1 MLSKPRKV
9 NQLNNETG
17 NVINLFAIRGKK
29 RIIGS
34 ASLRAIQYASDY
46 DVETMLNGVSP
57 STIANLFQKA
67 YKEIGDEVWVTDF
80 KCGLDERLVYNGDYD
95 DKSLK
100 KYLRN
105 PLISA
110 KQRKDILKSSG
121 EDRIEKVRDLY
132 ILRWSHQD
140 IIAGYIKLIDGTKYP
155 LSSAVMDKTTMKID
169 LIVKVGNQFAE
180 ISENYYIKV
189 GGETNYTKQPTKKEL
204 EADLEEDIQYYS
216 KKDSFKSLKRLF
228 SLLQIE
234 GSRNGATLKKNKP
247 KMDSL
252 VAFFNGQVGLLNK
265 VKNELGILE
274 VLLEQ
279 PRKPKWEDVEAN
291 LQFIK
296 EQISSVYQVP
306 MTESVFTNIDKITE
320 KTALTDIRTLKEYFQ
335 SKINAES
342 KEYLKII

>member
-1 MLSKPRKV
+1 MLSKPRKIS
-9 NQLNNETG
+9 QLNNETG
-17 NVINLFAIRGKK
+17 DIINLFAVRGKK
-29 RIIGS
+29 RLIGS
-34 ASLRAIQYASDY
+34 SALRATQYASDY
-46 DVETMLNGVSP
+46 DIETMLNGVSP
-57 STIANLFQKA
+57 STIAHLFQKA
-67 YKEIGDEVWVTDF
+67 YKEIGDDVWVVDF

-100 KYLRN
+100 KYLKN

-110 KQRKDILKSSG
+110 KQRKDILNSSG
-121 EDRIEKVRDLY
+121 ENRIEKVRDLY
-132 ILRWSHQD
+132 ILRWKHRD
-140 IIAGYIKLIDGTKYP
+140 IIDGYIKLIDGTHYP
-155 LSSAVMDKTTMKID
+155 LSEAIMDKTTMKID

-189 GGETNYTKQPTKKEL
+189 GGETNYTKKPSKKEL
-204 EADLEEDIQYYS
+204 ESDLEEDIQYYS

-228 SLLQIE
+228 SLLQLE
-234 GSRNGATLKKNKP
+234 GVKKNRLKLD
-247 KMDSL
+247 KL

-265 VKNELGILE
+265 IKNELGILE
-274 VLLEQ
+274 ILLDQ

-306 MTESVFTNIDKITE
+306 LTESVFQNIDKITASS
-320 KTALTDIRTLKEYFQ
+320 ALKDIRTLKDYFQ
-335 SKINAES
+335 QKINTES

>member
-1 MLSKPRKV
+1 MLSKPRKI

-17 NVINLFAIRGKK
+17 DVINLFAVRGKK
-29 RIIGS
+29 RLIGS

-57 STIANLFQKA
+57 ETIAKLFQKA
-67 YKEIGDEVWVTDF
+67 YKEIGDDVWVTDF

-100 KYLRN
+100 KYLKN

-110 KQRKDILKSSG
+110 KQRREILKATG

-132 ILRWSHQD
+132 ILRWKHPD
-140 IIAGYIKLIDGTKYP
+140 VIRGYIILCDGTHYP
-155 LSSAVMDKTTMKID
+155 LSSAMMDKTTMKID
-169 LIVKVGNQFAE
+169 LIIKVGNQFAE
-180 ISENYYIKV
+180 VSENYYIKV
-189 GGETNYTKQPTKKEL
+189 GGETNFTKQPTKKEL
-204 EADLEEDIQYYS
+204 EGDLEEDIQYYS

-234 GSRNGATLKKNKP
+234 GGKKNKP
-247 KMDSL
+247 KMDKL
-252 VAFFNGQVGLLNK
+252 VEFFNGQVGLLNK
-265 VKNELGILE
+265 IKNELGILE
-274 VLLEQ
+274 TLLEQ

-306 MTESVFTNIDKITE
+306 MTEGVFQNLDKITASS
-320 KTALTDIRTLKEYFQ
+320 ALTDVRTLKDYFQ
-335 SKINAES
+335 KKINTES
-342 KEYLKII
+342 KEYLKSL

>member
-17 NVINLFAIRGKK
+17 DVINLFAIRGKK

-46 DVETMLNGVSP
+46 DIETMLDGVSTE
-57 STIANLFQKA
+57 TIAKMLQKA
-67 YKEIGDEVWVTDF
+67 YQETGSNVWVTDF
-80 KCGLDERLVYNGDYD
+80 KCGYDERLIYNGDYD

-100 KYLRN
+100 KYLKN

-110 KQRKDILKSSG
+110 KQRKDILASSG
-121 EDRIEKVRDLY
+121 ETRIDSVRDLY

-140 IIAGYIKLIDGTKYP
+140 IKNGYIKLIDGTHYP
-155 LSSAVMDKTTMKID
+155 LSSAVLDKTTMKID

-189 GGETNYTKQPTKKEL
+189 GGETNYTKMPSKKEL
-204 EADLEEDIQYYS
+204 EADLEEDIRYYS
-216 KKDSFKSLKRLF
+216 TKDSFKSLKRLF

-234 GSRNGATLKKNKP
+234 GVKKNKP
-247 KMDSL
+247 KLDKL

-265 VKNELGILE
+265 IKNELGILE
-274 VLLEQ
+274 ILLEQ

-296 EQISSVYQVP
+296 EQISSVYKVP
-306 MTESVFTNIDKITE
+306 LTEGVFQNIDKITSAS
-320 KTALTDIRTLKEYFQ
+320 ALSDIRTLKDYFQ
-335 SKINAES
+335 KKINTES

>member
-1 MLSKPRKV
+1 MSALKPRSLS
-9 NQLNNETG
+9 QINNETAD
-17 NVINLFAIRGKK
+17 VINMFAVRGKK
-29 RIIGS
+29 RLIGS

-46 DVETMLNGVSP
+46 DVETLLDNINA
-57 STIANLFQKA
+57 TEIARLFKQV
-67 YKEIGDEVWVTDF
+67 YQEIGDDVWVTDF
-80 KCGLDERLVYNGDYD
+80 KCGLDERLVYNGEYD

-100 KYLRN
+100 KYLKN

-110 KQRKDILKSSG
+110 KQRRDILNSSG

-132 ILRWSHQD
+132 ILRWSHAD
-140 IIAGYIKLIDGTKYP
+140 IKNGYKKLIDGTNYP
-155 LSSAVMDKTTMKID
+155 LSCAIMDKTTMKID

-189 GGETNYTKQPTKKEL
+189 GGETNYTKMPSKKEL

-216 KKDSFKSLKRLF
+216 TKDSFKSLKRLF

-234 GSRNGATLKKNKP
+234 GVKKNKP
-247 KMDSL
+247 KMDKL
-252 VAFFNGQVGLLNK
+252 VEFFNGQVGLLNK
-265 VKNELGILE
+265 IKNELGILE
-274 VLLEQ
+274 ILLEQ

-296 EQISSVYQVP
+296 EQISSVYQIP
-306 MTESVFTNIDKITE
+306 LTEQLFVDIDKITE
-320 KTALTDIRTLKEYFQ
+320 KTALRDVRTLKDYFQ
-335 SKINAES
+335 TKINTES

>member
-17 NVINLFAIRGKK
+17 DVINLFAIRGKK

-46 DVETMLNGVSP
+46 DVETMLNGVNP
-57 STIANLFQKA
+57 ETIAKLLQKV
-67 YKEIGDEVWVTDF
+67 YNEIGSDVWVTDF

-110 KQRKDILKSSG
+110 KQRKDILKATG

-140 IIAGYIKLIDGTKYP
+140 IQNGYKKLIDGTEYP
-155 LSSAVMDKTTMKID
+155 FSSAVMDKTTMKID

-204 EADLEEDIQYYS
+204 ESDLEEDIQYYS
-216 KKDSFKSLKRLF
+216 TKDSFKSLKRLF

-234 GSRNGATLKKNKP
+234 GGKKNKP
-247 KMDSL
+247 KMDKL
-252 VAFFNGQVGLLNK
+252 VEFFNGQVGLLNK
-265 VKNELGILE
+265 IKNELGILE

-306 MTESVFTNIDKITE
+306 MTESVFKNIDEITE
-320 KTALTDIRTLKEYFQ
+320 KTALSDIRTLKDYFQ
-335 SKINAES
+335 KKINTES

>member
-1 MLSKPRKV
+1 MLSKPRKI

-17 NVINLFAIRGKK
+17 DVINLFAIRGKK

-57 STIANLFQKA
+57 STIANLFQNA

-100 KYLRN
+100 KYLKN

-110 KQRKDILKSSG
+110 KQRKDILKATG

-132 ILRWSHQD
+132 VLRWSHQD
-140 IIAGYIKLIDGTKYP
+140 IIAGYIKLIDGTKYL

-204 EADLEEDIQYYS
+204 ESDLEEDIHYYS

-234 GSRNGATLKKNKP
+234 GVKKNKP
-247 KMDSL
+247 KMDKL
-252 VAFFNGQVGLLNK
+252 VEFFNGQVGLLNK

-306 MTESVFTNIDKITE
+306 MTESVFQNIDKITSA
-320 KTALTDIRTLKEYFQ
+320 TALSDIRTLKEYFQ
-335 SKINAES
+335 QKINAES

>member
-1 MLSKPRKV
+1 MLSKPRKI

-17 NVINLFAIRGKK
+17 DVINLFAVRGKK
-29 RIIGS
+29 RLIGS

-57 STIANLFQKA
+57 ETIAKLFQKA
-67 YKEIGDEVWVTDF
+67 YKEIGDDVWVTDF

-100 KYLRN
+100 KYLKN
-105 PLISA
+105 PLITA
-110 KQRKDILKSSG
+110 KQRREILKATG

-132 ILRWSHQD
+132 ILRWKHPD
-140 IIAGYIKLIDGTKYP
+140 VIRGYIILCDGTHYP
-155 LSSAVMDKTTMKID
+155 LSSAMMDKTTMKID
-169 LIVKVGNQFAE
+169 LIIKVGNQFAE
-180 ISENYYIKV
+180 VSENYYIKV
-189 GGETNYTKQPTKKEL
+189 GGETNFTKQPTKKEL
-204 EADLEEDIQYYS
+204 EGDLEEDIQYYS

-234 GSRNGATLKKNKP
+234 GGKKNKP
-247 KMDSL
+247 KMDKL
-252 VAFFNGQVGLLNK
+252 VEFFNGQVGLLNK
-265 VKNELGILE
+265 IKNELGILE
-274 VLLEQ
+274 TLLEQ

-306 MTESVFTNIDKITE
+306 MTEGVFQNLDKITASS
-320 KTALTDIRTLKEYFQ
+320 ALTDVRTLKDYFQ
-335 SKINAES
+335 KKINTES
-342 KEYLKII
+342 KEYLKSL